1 VRDGE
6 PPSEAECLTASPQ
19 AVLSARRRAPG
30 HGKPQST
37 RRRGGVD
44 ADVVDADVVY
54 TDEDTAESV
63 ELKPEVVDVVDDE
76 VVEVFFSELPTQS
89 GVPRRML
96 SP

>member
-1 VRDGE
+1 M
-6 PPSEAECLTASPQ
+6 
-19 AVLSARRRAPG
+19 
-30 HGKPQST
+30 

-63 ELKPEVVDVVDDE
+63 ELKPEVVDGVDDE